1 MKNKTIIIGSV
12 VVLIGLGAYFVL
24 KPKKAVVTDSKETE
38 TKPEVLTEGVV
49 EPAKSVA
56 PAPQTSKPLDK
67 KKMLGLGSKGAEVKE
82 LQKKLGSLFVDGD
95 FGAKTQAVLNLDYG
109 VSNITLEQLEKMIPK
124 KQYVKTIYNRLD
136 YTGSKSG
143 LYSMDLEFLKKWSSA
158 ISQGNS
164 TFEYTGSKGLQTF
177 DTKGGKSIQPTQTF
191 GGGLTF

>member
-24 KPKKAVVTDSKETE
+24 KPKKAIVTDSKETE

-49 EPAKSVA
+49 VA
-56 PAPQTSKPLDK
+56 SAPQTSAPLDK
-67 KKMLGLGSKGAEVKE
+67 KKVLGLGSKGQEVKE

-109 VSNITLEQLEKMIPK
+109 VSNITLEQLEKMMPK
-124 KQYVKTIYNRLD
+124 KQYVKTIFNRLD
-136 YTGSKSG
+136 YTGGYAG
-143 LYSMDLEFLKKWSSA
+143 LFTFDLEFLKKWSSA
-158 ISQGNS
+158 IKEGKP
-164 TFEYTGSKGLQTF
+164 TFEYTGSRGLQTF

>member
-1 MKNKTIIIGSV
+1 MKNKKIIIGSV
-12 VVLIGLGAYFVL
+12 IALIGLGLYFVL
-24 KPKKAVVTDSKETE
+24 KPKKIVTGSSPA
-38 TKPEVLTEGVV
+38 PEVLTEGVV
-49 EPAKSVA
+49 SVPAT
-56 PAPQTSKPLDK
+56 QTPSAPLDK
-67 KKMLGLGSKGAEVKE
+67 KKVLGLGSKGREVEE
-82 LQKKLGSLFVDGD
+82 LQKKLGGLVPDGD

-143 LYSMDLEFLKKWSSA
+143 LFTMDLEFLKKWASA
-158 ISQGNS
+158 INEGKP
-164 TFEYTGSKGLQTF
+164 TFEYTGSRGLQTF